1 LQSES
6 KDVKH
11 EQQESNENENA
22 TVTTETEVDGGDQSM
37 KANFPVY
44 ANGN

>member
-1 LQSES
+1 MQSES

-11 EQQESNENENA
+11 EQQEPIEENTTA
-22 TVTTETEVDGGDQSM
+22 TSEMDGADQSM